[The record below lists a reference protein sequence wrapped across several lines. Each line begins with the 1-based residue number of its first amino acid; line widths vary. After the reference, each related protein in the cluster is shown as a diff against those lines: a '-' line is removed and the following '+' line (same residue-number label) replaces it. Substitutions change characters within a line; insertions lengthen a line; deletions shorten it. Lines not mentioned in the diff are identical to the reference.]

1 MSDEYLTDD
10 EQLERAKQLAREYG
24 PWTVGAIVVGLALA
38 YGWRYYQGRQDQI
51 AMSAAAQFDAMSA
64 AAQAN
69 DGAKAR
75 AIAQVLIHDYPTTPY
90 ADQAQLTLAR
100 LSVDERQDAAA
111 VGPLT
116 EVMERS
122 KDSELR
128 RIARLRLARV
138 EIDQGKPDDALKT
151 LSDATGAFDASY
163 HEVRG
168 DAYYAKQDLAKAAEE
183 YRAALAGAAAGGGLN
198 PTLLALKIADL
209 GVSEKGPTAGP
220 VAPPPT
226 GAATAAG
233 SPAPAANPAT
243 PAAATAP
250 PAPVA
255 PAVPPSSAKTAS
267 DSSNKA
273 KP

>member
-1 MSDEYLTDD
+1 MMDEYLTDD

-24 PWTVGAIVVGLALA
+24 PWMVGAIVIGLALA
-38 YGWRYYQGRQDQI
+38 YGWRYYQGHQNQI
-51 AMSAAAQFDAMSA
+51 AMNAAAQFDAMSN

-69 DGAKAR
+69 NGAKAR
-75 AIAQVLIHDYPTTPY
+75 EIAQALINDYPTTPY

-100 LSVDERQDAAA
+100 LSIDAGQDAAA

-116 EVMERS
+116 EVMQHS

-138 EIDQGKPDDALKT
+138 QIDAGKPDDALKT

-163 HEVRG
+163 HETRG

-183 YRAALAGAAAGGGLN
+183 YRAALGAAGLSGGAN
-198 PTLLALKIADL
+198 STLLALKIADL
-209 GVSEKGPTAGP
+209 GVPEKTPAATAGP
-220 VAPPPT
+220 TMPA
-226 GAATAAG
+226 
-233 SPAPAANPAT
+233 APA
-243 PAAATAP
+243 
-250 PAPVA
+250 VA
-255 PAVPPSSAKTAS
+255 PASPKTAS